1 MDFERKS
8 VTTETGVTYFYP
20 HRETGCYT
28 SIVSQ
33 SNVEDLNSDNNTAN
47 EYGNSIYA
55 YMADMVDD
63 SDQGEVLAEL
73 YFTALGRERYSMY
86 KTNNNPQ
93 VLIEQFRRPDF
104 SAYGIGDINND
115 GAIDSSD
122 MSYLMGYAYGR
133 VEPENEEMFRR
144 CDINGDGDI
153 TRSDLHL
160 LVLYINER
168 I

>member
-1 MDFERKS
+1 
-8 VTTETGVTYFYP
+8 
-20 HRETGCYT
+20 
-28 SIVSQ
+28 
-33 SNVEDLNSDNNTAN
+33 
-47 EYGNSIYA
+47 
-55 YMADMVDD
+55 MADK
-63 SDQGEVLAEL
+63 GGLLAQY

-86 KTNNNPQ
+86 KTNNNSQ

-104 SAYGIGDINND
+104 SANGIGDINND
-115 GAIDSSD
+115 GAINSSD
-122 MSYLMGYAYGR
+122 MAQLMGYAYGR

>member
-86 KTNNNPQ
+86 KSQ
-93 VLIEQFRRPDF
+93 RDREKHIEDVV
-104 SAYGIGDINND
+104 G
-115 GAIDSSD
+115 
-122 MSYLMGYAYGR
+122 
-133 VEPENEEMFRR
+133 
-144 CDINGDGDI
+144 
-153 TRSDLHL
+153 TT
-160 LVLYINER
+160 
-168 I
+168 